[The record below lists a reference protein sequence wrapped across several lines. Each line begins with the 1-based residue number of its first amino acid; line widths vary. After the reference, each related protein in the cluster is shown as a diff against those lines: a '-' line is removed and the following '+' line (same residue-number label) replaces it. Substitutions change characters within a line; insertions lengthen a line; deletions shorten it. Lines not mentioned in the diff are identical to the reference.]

1 MTYPSQPYYTPGQPY
16 VSAGG
21 PQPPRRNTA
30 LIGGIVVV
38 CTMLVLGSILLVA
51 FMVNRDDGGSDGA
64 ADEHTG
70 AETVDDESAEGDNGD
85 DGGEEGDDGDST
97 DDGTGGDHLGDDP
110 GAVAVAISEILM
122 GMSDQSS
129 QGLVCSNPSI
139 YLLDPELVGETAAE
153 TLGELYSLLDEFAV
167 GETTETAEGVTVEVL
182 VVMLGTESPF
192 ATVDLVQE
200 DGSWKACDFV
210 PHEDY

>member
-1 MTYPSQPYYTPGQPY
+1 MTYPSQPHYTPGQPY
-16 VSAGG
+16 MPAGG
-21 PQPPRRNTA
+21 SQPPRRNIA
-30 LIGGIVVV
+30 LIGGTVIA

-51 FMVNRDDGGSDGA
+51 FIVNRDDDGSKVTV
-64 ADEHTG
+64 DEHTG
-70 AETVDDESAEGDNGD
+70 TQIED
-85 DGGEEGDDGDST
+85 DGGEDDGKDGTDGGEDGGTGDDQ
-97 DDGTGGDHLGDDP
+97 LGDDA
-110 GAVAVAISEILM
+110 GAVAVAITEILM

-129 QGLVCSNPSI
+129 QGLVCSNPDV
-139 YLLDPELVGETAAE
+139 YLYDPELVGETAAE
-153 TLGELYSLLDEFAV
+153 TLGELYTLLDEFVA

-182 VVMLGTESPF
+182 MVVLGNETPF